1 MQNLV
6 FPESA
11 ASAFLVFRY
20 AEVFLAV
27 CRFRSFAQAAKTLH
41 LSTSAVSQ
49 TISAFESALGV
60 TLFDRSTR
68 PIVLTPEAL
77 VLANKLLKA
86 CSNVS
91 SAAQS
96 LQTENGKRPALLIG
110 LIESAC
116 QSLGADLIEKLQ
128 PKFSKIAVLTNSID
142 SLVNKLKHGQ
152 IELFVS
158 SHGIEEDASLSR
170 IRIYSEPLVAVV
182 PSELK
187 ILSSNFSTDNLFC
200 CGLPLI
206 WAPEGTHNRRLMEDL
221 CSSLGWTPPQVI
233 EVESQSVA
241 LELVSRGLGW
251 YISQPLCLYPARSL
265 FSKLRI
271 FAFEDTH
278 AARDL
283 YLISL
288 RGHESPALPLVRNF
302 ICNWLAVEMPKAFAN
317 TAVADRIRESVNEL

>member
-77 VLANKLLKA
+77 VLADKLLKA

-96 LQTENGKRPALLIG
+96 LQTENGKHPALLIG

-187 ILSSNFSTDNLFC
+187 ILSNDFSTDNLFC

-265 FSKLRI
+265 FQ
-271 FAFEDTH
+271 
-278 AARDL
+278 
-283 YLISL
+283 
-288 RGHESPALPLVRNF
+288 N
-302 ICNWLAVEMPKAFAN
+302 
-317 TAVADRIRESVNEL
+317 

>member
-77 VLANKLLKA
+77 VLADKLLKA

-152 IELFVS
+152 IELLFPRT
-158 SHGIEEDASLSR
+158 ALRRMRRSR
-170 IRIYSEPLVAVV
+170 
-182 PSELK
+182 
-187 ILSSNFSTDNLFC
+187 
-200 CGLPLI
+200 
-206 WAPEGTHNRRLMEDL
+206 
-221 CSSLGWTPPQVI
+221 
-233 EVESQSVA
+233 
-241 LELVSRGLGW
+241 
-251 YISQPLCLYPARSL
+251 
-265 FSKLRI
+265 
-271 FAFEDTH
+271 
-278 AARDL
+278 
-283 YLISL
+283 
-288 RGHESPALPLVRNF
+288 
-302 ICNWLAVEMPKAFAN
+302 AFASIPS
-317 TAVADRIRESVNEL
+317 RLWP